1 MQKERLLSIHWPW
14 KRALNYMGGNFVK
27 ESVSFIQ
34 QLETYINAMILIVI
48 NDYDK

>member
-14 KRALNYMGGNFVK
+14 KRALNNMGGNFVK